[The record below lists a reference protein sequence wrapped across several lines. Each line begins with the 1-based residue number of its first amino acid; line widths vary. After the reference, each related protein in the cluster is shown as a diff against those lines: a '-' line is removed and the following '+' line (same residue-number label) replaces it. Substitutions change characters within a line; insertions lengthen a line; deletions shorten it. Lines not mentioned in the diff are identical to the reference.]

1 MAQYEVTLRD
11 YWRILRRRKGVV
23 IFTAF
28 LLGFFSFV
36 LAQIWQP
43 IPEYTAEAK
52 IQIEANQSM
61 ASLYLESFGYS
72 VGDEI
77 ETKISVIRSYPVLRR
92 IAVAMGMMEN
102 AATLADTTTIV
113 QGLEVSIDVEQA
125 GYATKFWSFRRLPP
139 IPSWRAIWPTASPKS
154 TSNTTLSRRS
164 NRPGIPGNS
173 SRRKFSPPAIAW
185 PRPKR
190 TPSATARNTYH
201 LYGVAGQRGA
211 GPDERRRAQP
221 AAAPE
226 CGIYHRDLAGLAVLV
241 HLRRDF
247 LACDKALRAQISQP
261 AVRSFG
267 VVMLS
272 PILNDDAGFA

>member
-36 LAQIWQP
+36 PAQIWQP

-92 IAVAMGMMEN
+92 TAVAMRIMEN
-102 AATLADTTTIV
+102 ATTLADTTMIV
-113 QGLEVSIDVEQA
+113 QGL
-125 GYATKFWSFRRLPP
+125 
-139 IPSWRAIWPTASPKS
+139 
-154 TSNTTLSRRS
+154 
-164 NRPGIPGNS
+164 
-173 SRRKFSPPAIAW
+173 
-185 PRPKR
+185 
-190 TPSATARNTYH
+190 
-201 LYGVAGQRGA
+201 
-211 GPDERRRAQP
+211 
-221 AAAPE
+221 
-226 CGIYHRDLAGLAVLV
+226 
-241 HLRRDF
+241 
-247 LACDKALRAQISQP
+247 
-261 AVRSFG
+261 
-267 VVMLS
+267 
-272 PILNDDAGFA
+272 